1 MRKLWQF
8 LHRTRFALVLIIGGA
23 TIVLSRIYST
33 DLSALGVAVS
43 TIAILAVIYYT
54 DMHERRR

>member
-1 MRKLWQF
+1 M
-8 LHRTRFALVLIIGGA
+8 LIIGGA

>member
-8 LHRTRFALVLIIGGA
+8 LHRIRFALVLIIGGT
-23 TIVLSRIYST
+23 TIALSRIYST